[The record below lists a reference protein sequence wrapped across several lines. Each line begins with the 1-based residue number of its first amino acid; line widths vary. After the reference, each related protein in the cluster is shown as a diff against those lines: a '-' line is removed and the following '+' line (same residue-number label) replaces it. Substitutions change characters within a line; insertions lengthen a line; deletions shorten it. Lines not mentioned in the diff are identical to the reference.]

1 MYVAEAV
8 ALYDYKG
15 RSDKEL
21 SFKKGTQLAIRGQLS
36 ADWWQG
42 SLIASSNTT
51 NSNNTTNA
59 TPLKVGYIP
68 DKYIAFR
75 SSSKKY
81 SNCLPPFIFLNIF
94 ETFNLNI

>member
-15 RSDKEL
+15 RSEKEL
-21 SFKKGTQLAIRGQLS
+21 SFKKGAQLAIRGQLS
-36 ADWWQG
+36 TDWWQG
-42 SLIASSNTT
+42 SLIQQQQQQSTST
-51 NSNNTTNA
+51 NS

-75 SSSKKY
+75 SSSKK
-81 SNCLPPFIFLNIF
+81 
-94 ETFNLNI
+94 

>member
-1 MYVAEAV
+1 MFLFEEMYVTEAI
-8 ALYDYKG
+8 ALYDYRG

-36 ADWWQG
+36 TDWWQG
-42 SLIASSNTT
+42 SLMLP
-51 NSNNTTNA
+51 NSNMS

-75 SSSKKY
+75 STSKK
-81 SNCLPPFIFLNIF
+81 
-94 ETFNLNI
+94 

>member
-15 RSDKEL
+15 RSEKEL
-21 SFKKGTQLAIRGQLS
+21 SFKKGAQLAIRGQLS
-36 ADWWQG
+36 TDWWQG
-42 SLIASSNTT
+42 SLIIQPGNNSSNT
-51 NSNNTTNA
+51 NT

-75 SSSKKY
+75 SSSKK
-81 SNCLPPFIFLNIF
+81 
-94 ETFNLNI
+94 

>member
-42 SLIASSNTT
+42 SLIASSN
-51 NSNNTTNA
+51 NNNNTTNA

-81 SNCLPPFIFLNIF
+81 SNCLNYFLLFVNF
-94 ETFNLNI
+94 YFKYLN